1 VKTTTTVIIGAGHAG
16 MAMSRCL
23 TDRSIDHVLLE
34 RGEVAS
40 SWRSRWDSLRL
51 LTPNWQSRLP
61 GHRYN
66 GDDPDGFMTMPEVI
80 RFISSYATAINAPVE
95 TNTTVTSVRASDG
108 PGYTVL
114 TTEGEWRCR
123 SVVLAN
129 GACGVP
135 DLPALAADLPH
146 RVRSMAASDYRNPDD
161 LEHGGVLVVG
171 AAATGIQLAD
181 EIHRSGRPVTLAVG
195 GHVRTPRTYRGMDIM
210 WWLDAAGVLDERHDE
225 VDDVTRVRGLPS
237 FQLIGTPERANL
249 DLNALQAIGVQ
260 IVGKLAALRDT
271 EAGDA
276 TALFSGSL
284 RNQCTLADLKL
295 RRLLDTVDEWAT
307 AHGLD
312 GEVDDPRRPEPTRVE
327 DDPPLSLS
335 LSSGAIKTLIW
346 ATGFRPDFSWLDV
359 PVLDRKGLLQHD
371 GGVTPSAGLY
381 AMGMPFLRRRKS
393 TLIDG
398 AADDALELSAHLAAY
413 LSHIRSRGL
422 QDACKPQSGR
432 LYP

>member
-1 VKTTTTVIIGAGHAG
+1 MKTTTTVVVGAGHAG
-16 MAMSRCL
+16 LAMSRCL
-23 TDRSIDHVLLE
+23 ADRSIDHVLLE

-61 GHRYN
+61 GHRYD

-80 RFISSYATAINAPVE
+80 RFLSSYATTIEAPVE
-95 TNTTVTSVRASDG
+95 TNTAVTSVRATDA
-108 PGYTVL
+108 GYTVV

-135 DLPALAADLPH
+135 DLPAMAAELPNS
-146 RVRSMAASDYRNPDD
+146 VRSMAAADYRNPDE

-195 GHVRTPRTYRGMDIM
+195 GHVRAPRTYRGMDIM

-237 FQLIGTPERANL
+237 FQLVGSPTRTTL
-249 DLNALQAIGVQ
+249 DLNALQDIGVH
-260 IVGKLAALRDT
+260 IVGKLAAVRDT
-271 EAGDA
+271 

-295 RRLLDTVDEWAT
+295 GRLLDTIDDWAT

-312 GEVDDPRRPEPTRVE
+312 GEVEDSHRPEPTRVE

-335 LSSGAIKTLIW
+335 LASGDIKTVIW

-371 GGVTPSAGLY
+371 GGVTPSPGLY

-398 AADDALELSAHLAAY
+398 AGDDARELSEHLAAHVSQRP
-413 LSHIRSRGL
+413 LGCKALASRRKDS
-422 QDACKPQSGR
+422 DAS
-432 LYP
+432 